1 MRHIALATIAEV
13 DALCDAETCPRQT
26 LNSSTNFMTG
36 TEHSWGLSGALWG
49 LSTDTPVPA
58 DYDGDGRFDPAV
70 FRPSTGQWAVLT
82 SSTNYSTSSSV
93 FLGAST
99 DTPINKRP

>member
-1 MRHIALATIAEV
+1 VPGDYDGDGKIDPSVFRPSNGGWFILK
-13 DALCDAETCPRQT
+13 
-26 LNSSTNFMTG
+26 STTG
-36 TEHSWGLSGALWG
+36 YRSITGALWG